1 MTGKKTVS
9 LKCKKGLA
17 AHIKDESSPF
27 ELNPEGKIEIDED
40 KYQKLHMHSVG
51 RDKTQSDISN
61 VLELLGYLAPDTL
74 IKTSTPAPPK
84 TAIFIDSKLIELRML
99 AGRIVIHLRSGDL
112 VGLVN
117 SAVEYGSICQEIR
130 MAVSYGRPM
139 LRGIKNTKATKDG
152 GKVRAEIYK
161 KNRPKYQPFINAYM
175 EKHPKYTY
183 SAAQEAAA
191 KKFDVEVKT
200 IQRYTTKPQSSEI
213 S

>member
-1 MTGKKTVS
+1 MNEKKTVS

-17 AHIKDESSPF
+17 AHIKDGSSPF
-27 ELNPEGKIEIDED
+27 ELNPEGKIEIAED

-74 IKTSTPAPPK
+74 IKTSTPAPKK

-99 AGRIVIHLRSGDL
+99 AGRIVIHLHSGDL
-112 VGLVN
+112 VRLVS

-139 LRGIKNTKATKDG
+139 LRGIKNTQATKTG
-152 GKVRAEIYK
+152 GKIRAETYE

-175 EKHPKYTY
+175 KKHPKYTY
-183 SAAQEAAA
+183 TAALEEAAL
-191 KKFDVEVKT
+191 KFGVSTKT
-200 IQRYTTKPQSSEI
+200 IRRHTTKPQFSEI